1 MRPQPVPESPNDD
14 GSASSSSASESD
26 GESGF
31 HSSPYT
37 YQSTH
42 RTASSHRTT
51 AASLYPPTLS
61 ALPPHLA
68 GQARPSLDHG
78 GAAGARS
85 TSPHHHRAGGAS
97 SSLYDGA
104 SGHSGIAYDRIGPG
118 YGSRVTSST
127 LRTASSPPL
136 RHHASTT
143 ASYQPPAPAYNP
155 NDVPSRLP
163 GMPVG
168 GIGGVAGPGSSTVS
182 GGGGAPSF
190 VESVGT
196 VPGESGYNKAAKAA
210 RAPSTRPPKM
220 DGTALDAGMHGLNR
234 SWDGFKLDMRF
245 GAHKVSKKLVR
256 KLNSAI

>member
-1 MRPQPVPESPNDD
+1 MRQQAVPENPNDD
-14 GSASSSSASESD
+14 GSASSSSGSESD

-42 RTASSHRTT
+42 RTASSHHTT
-51 AASLYPPTLS
+51 AASLYPSTIS
-61 ALPPHLA
+61 AIPPHLA
-68 GQARPSLDHG
+68 SQTRTSLD
-78 GAAGARS
+78 AGPSSLSGPRA
-85 TSPHHHRAGGAS
+85 TSPHHRASGT

-104 SGHSGIAYDRIGPG
+104 SGHGGLAYDRIGPG

-127 LRTASSPPL
+127 LRTASSPPM
-136 RHHASTT
+136 RHHATT

-155 NDVPSRLP
+155 NDALRLP
-163 GMPVG
+163 GGMP
-168 GIGGVAGPGSSTVS
+168 AGPGSSTVS

-190 VESVGT
+190 VDSLAQASE

-210 RAPSTRPPKM
+210 RASSTRPPKM